1 MYRVLPMWQN
11 LVTFVITTKQITRF
25 KKPIPMNKGTSFIS
39 EIGKYFKNND
49 ATSAMN
55 KIMEITRT
63 LNFSEKR
70 LFGEESRCNW
80 QVLAV
85 AGAAAIV
92 VSLFHDQECV

>member
-1 MYRVLPMWQN
+1 MS
-11 LVTFVITTKQITRF
+11 
-25 KKPIPMNKGTSFIS
+25 KGTSFIS

-70 LFGEESRCNW
+70 LLSQEGT
-80 QVLAV
+80 QV
-85 AGAAAIV
+85 
-92 VSLFHDQECV
+92 QP